1 MQAKAAGSRTRAG
14 GLLCLRDFT
23 YCGLNG
29 TAEVRV
35 RGAEIRKILTHLAQD
50 NDWAVEDLLG
60 NPDIVAGRKLP
71 CSLPVCRIVRH
82 LPDGWSWWTGQSDYL
97 VTKLRC
103 SKVVAGRT
111 FAHGLD
117 DGEDFFV
124 RATSSKRRAAALPPA
139 SPPRRS
145 KRASPPSKW
154 HDAFA
159 ASSPGSPIQCEG
171 CVYPLPIML
180 HRAAYL
186 AACPDRTAAA
196 PALVR
201 HICGNSK
208 CAVVAHFRTGTQES
222 NESDRTHHKHHP
234 GTSREALPPLQ

>member
-71 CSLPVCRIVRH
+71 CRIVRH

-117 DGEDFFV
+117 DGDRTF
-124 RATSSKRRAAALPPA
+124 SSVPPA
-139 SPPRRS
+139 RNGELLHCHRHPHPGGRKGHRHLRSGTMHSPP
-145 KRASPPSKW
+145 
-154 HDAFA
+154 A
-159 ASSPGSPIQCEG
+159 AQVAPFSVKA
-171 CVYPLPIML
+171 VYTLSRLCCIGQ
-180 HRAAYL
+180 
-186 AACPDRTAAA
+186 RT
-196 PALVR
+196 
-201 HICGNSK
+201 
-208 CAVVAHFRTGTQES
+208 
-222 NESDRTHHKHHP
+222 
-234 GTSREALPPLQ
+234 